1 MCSIAWE
8 QSAQDFRRAAHG
20 KHTTAGWIA
29 KIAHSQRDA
38 WRSSAKA
45 DSSGPRE
52 SLIGSVG
59 IQRRE
64 DQR

>member
-38 WRSSAKA
+38 LAQFGESGFERPTGEPDRVGWNSA
-45 DSSGPRE
+45 P
-52 SLIGSVG
+52 
-59 IQRRE
+59 
-64 DQR
+64 